1 VVAYLSLVLLGLRCV
16 QNGAEN
22 RSLRALISHLIYNA
36 SVYGIFVSK
45 IRGKRIFSIL
55 TIENPTQVEGTKV
68 ILDYSCF
75 SRIFSHFCN
84 KIRRWCT
91 KFSRAQNQELIMKND
106 KEPSFRES
114 VDMMFNRAVALL
126 DLPPGLEEKIR
137 VCNATYTVR
146 FGVRLRGKIET
157 FTGYRSV
164 HSEHMEPVKGG
175 IRFAMGVNQDEV
187 EALAALMTY
196 KCALVEAPF
205 GGSKGG
211 LRIDPRLYEEHE
223 LELITRRFAYELIKR
238 DLIDPAQNVPA
249 PDMGTGER
257 EMAWIA
263 DQYNRMNTSDINSK
277 ACVTGKPLNAGGIA
291 GRVEATGRGVQYAL
305 REFFR
310 DERGMKKAGLSGKLD
325 GKRVIVQGLG
335 NVGYHAAKF
344 LSEEDGSKI
353 TGIIERD
360 GALVDEGGLNVEA
373 VSAWIKEH
381 GGVTGYPDA
390 TYVETGAT
398 VMENECDILIPAAL
412 EGVINL
418 SNADRIKAPL
428 IIEAANGPVTAGAD
442 DIMRNKGIVIIPDM
456 YANAGGVTVSYF
468 EWVKN
473 LSHIRFG
480 RMQRRQE
487 EGRHQLVVDEL
498 ERLSSDKGLGW
509 QLSPG
514 FKEKYLRGAD
524 ELELVRSGLDDTM
537 RISYQ
542 TMRDVWHERDDVED
556 LRTAAYIVSISK
568 VAASYR
574 AKGL

>member
-1 VVAYLSLVLLGLRCV
+1 M
-16 QNGAEN
+16 QPEN
-22 RSLRALISHLIYNA
+22 
-36 SVYGIFVSK
+36 
-45 IRGKRIFSIL
+45 
-55 TIENPTQVEGTKV
+55 
-68 ILDYSCF
+68 
-75 SRIFSHFCN
+75 
-84 KIRRWCT
+84 
-91 KFSRAQNQELIMKND
+91 
-106 KEPSFRES
+106 EPSFRDS
-114 VDMMFNRAVALL
+114 VDMMFNRAVALM
-126 DLPPGLEEKIR
+126 DLPAGLEEKIR

-146 FGVRLRGKIET
+146 FGVRLRGKIQT

-175 IRFAMGVNQDEV
+175 IRYAMSVNQDEV

-196 KCALVEAPF
+196 KCSLVEAPF

-211 LRIDPRLYEEHE
+211 LCIDPREYDEHE

-238 DLIDPAQNVPA
+238 DMINPAQNVPA

-263 DQYNRMNTSDINSK
+263 DQYKRMNTTDINGV
-277 ACVTGKPLNAGGIA
+277 ACVTGKPTNAGGIQ
-291 GRVEATGRGVQYAL
+291 GRTEATGRGVQYAL
-305 REFFR
+305 HAFFR
-310 DERGMKKAGLSGKLD
+310 DPQGMEKAGLRGKLA
-325 GKRVIVQGLG
+325 GKRVVVQGLG

-344 LSEEDGSKI
+344 LSEEDGCLV

-360 GALVDEGGLNVEA
+360 GALHDEAGLDVEA
-373 VSAWIKEH
+373 VHQWIAKH
-381 GGVTGYPDA
+381 GTIEGYPDA
-390 TYVETGAT
+390 SMQKDGAALL
-398 VMENECDILIPAAL
+398 EAKCDILIPAAL

-418 SNADRIKAPL
+418 SNAERVKAPL
-428 IIEAANGPVTAGAD
+428 IVEAANGPVTAGAD
-442 DIMRNKGIVIIPDM
+442 EILRKKGTVIIPDM

-487 EGRHQLVVDEL
+487 ESRHQLVVDEL
-498 ERLSSDKGLGW
+498 ERLSADSGIGW
-509 QLSPG
+509 ELSPN
-514 FKEKYLRGAD
+514 FKEKYLRGAG

-537 RISYQ
+537 STAYQ
-542 TMRDVWHERDDVED
+542 SMADVWHGRDDVDD
-556 LRTAAYIVSISK
+556 LRTAAYLVSINK

>member
-1 VVAYLSLVLLGLRCV
+1 MAPK
-16 QNGAEN
+16 NE
-22 RSLRALISHLIYNA
+22 
-36 SVYGIFVSK
+36 
-45 IRGKRIFSIL
+45 
-55 TIENPTQVEGTKV
+55 PT
-68 ILDYSCF
+68 
-75 SRIFSHFCN
+75 
-84 KIRRWCT
+84 
-91 KFSRAQNQELIMKND
+91 
-106 KEPSFRES
+106 FRQS
-114 VDMMFNRAVALL
+114 VDMMFNRAVALM

-146 FGVRLRGKIET
+146 FGVRLRGQIHT

-175 IRFAMGVNQDEV
+175 IRYALSVNQDEV

-211 LRIDPRLYEEHE
+211 LCINPRDYDEDE
-223 LELITRRFAYELIKR
+223 LERITRRFAYELIKR
-238 DLIDPAQNVPA
+238 DLINPAQNVPA

-263 DQYNRMNTSDINSK
+263 DQYKRMHTTDINGA
-277 ACVTGKPLNAGGIA
+277 ACVTGKPTNAGGIQ
-291 GRVEATGRGVQYAL
+291 GRTEATGRGVQYAL

-310 DERGMKKAGLSGKLD
+310 HPEDVKEAKLEGKLD

-335 NVGYHAAKF
+335 NVGYHAALF
-344 LSEEDGSKI
+344 LQKEDGCKI
-353 TGIIERD
+353 TGIIEHD
-360 GALVDEGGLNVEA
+360 GALFNENGLDVEA
-373 VSAWIKEH
+373 VRAWIVKH

-390 TYVETGAT
+390 RNTTDGAQ
-398 VMENECDILIPAAL
+398 VLEEACDILIPAAM
-412 EGVINL
+412 EGVINME
-418 SNADRIKAPL
+418 NAARIQAPL
-428 IIEAANGPVTAGAD
+428 IIEAANGPITAGAD
-442 DIMRNKGIVIIPDM
+442 EILREKGVVMIPDM

-487 EGRHQLVVDEL
+487 EARHELIVAEL
-498 ERLSSDKGLGW
+498 ERLDRYLGDAW
-509 QLSPG
+509 SMRPD

-537 RISYQ
+537 RAAYQ
-542 TMRDVWHERDDVED
+542 SMRELWHGRDDVHD
-556 LRTAAYIVSISK
+556 LRTAAYICAIQK

>member
-1 VVAYLSLVLLGLRCV
+1 M
-16 QNGAEN
+16 
-22 RSLRALISHLIYNA
+22 
-36 SVYGIFVSK
+36 
-45 IRGKRIFSIL
+45 
-55 TIENPTQVEGTKV
+55 NPA
-68 ILDYSCF
+68 
-75 SRIFSHFCN
+75 N
-84 KIRRWCT
+84 
-91 KFSRAQNQELIMKND
+91 
-106 KEPSFRES
+106 EPSFRDS
-114 VDMMFNRAVALL
+114 VDLMFNRAVALM

-146 FGVRLRGKIET
+146 FGVRLRGRIHT

-175 IRFAMGVNQDEV
+175 IRYSTAVNQNEV

-211 LRIDPRLYEEHE
+211 LCIDPREYDEHE

-238 DLIDPAQNVPA
+238 DMINPAQNVPA

-263 DQYNRMNTSDINSK
+263 DQYKRMNTTDINGV
-277 ACVTGKPLNAGGIA
+277 ACVTGKPINAGGIQ
-291 GRVEATGRGVQYAL
+291 GRTEATGRGVQYAL
-305 REFFR
+305 HAFFR
-310 DERGMKKAGLSGKLD
+310 DAEGLKKAGLTGKLE

-344 LSEEDGSKI
+344 LSEEDGCKI
-353 TGIIERD
+353 TAIIERD
-360 GALVDEGGLNVEA
+360 GALHNEHGLKVEA
-373 VSAWIKEH
+373 VHKWIEKH
-381 GGVTGYPDA
+381 GTITGYPDA
-390 TYVETGAT
+390 SFEADGAKLL
-398 VMENECDILIPAAL
+398 EAECDILIPAAL
-412 EGVINL
+412 EGVINMT
-418 SNADRIKAPL
+418 NADRISAPL

-442 DIMRNKGIVIIPDM
+442 EILREKGTVIVPDM

-480 RMQRRQE
+480 RMQRRAE
-487 EGRHQLVVDEL
+487 ESRHQLVVDEL
-498 ERLSSDKGLGW
+498 ERLSEDKQLGW
-509 QLSPG
+509 TLSPN
-514 FKEKYLRGAD
+514 FKEKYLRGAG

-537 RISYQ
+537 RTAYEA
-542 TMRDVWHERDDVED
+542 MAHVWHSRDDVDD
-556 LRTAAYIVSISK
+556 LRTAAYLVSIEK

>member
-1 VVAYLSLVLLGLRCV
+1 MSM
-16 QNGAEN
+16 
-22 RSLRALISHLIYNA
+22 
-36 SVYGIFVSK
+36 
-45 IRGKRIFSIL
+45 
-55 TIENPTQVEGTKV
+55 T
-68 ILDYSCF
+68 
-75 SRIFSHFCN
+75 
-84 KIRRWCT
+84 
-91 KFSRAQNQELIMKND
+91 

-114 VDMMFNRAVALL
+114 VDLMFNRAVALM

-146 FGVRLRGKIET
+146 FGVRLRGQIQT

-196 KCALVEAPF
+196 KCSLVEAPF

-211 LRIDPRLYEEHE
+211 LRIDPRQYDEHE
-223 LELITRRFAYELIKR
+223 LEQITRRFAYELAKR
-238 DLIDPAQNVPA
+238 DLIHPSQNVPA

-257 EMAWIA
+257 EMAWMA
-263 DQYNRMNTSDINSK
+263 DQYARMNTTDINAR
-277 ACVTGKPLNAGGIA
+277 ACVTGKPLNAGGIS

-305 REFFR
+305 QEFFR
-310 DERGMKKAGLSGKLD
+310 DSVGVKKSGLSGSLD

-344 LSEEDGSKI
+344 LSEEDGCKVI
-353 TGIIERD
+353 GIIERD
-360 GALVDEGGLNVEA
+360 GGLFSPDGIDVDA
-373 VSAWIKEH
+373 VQQWLAKH
-381 GGVTGYPDA
+381 GGVSGFPDA
-390 TYVETGAT
+390 SYTQNGAALL
-398 VMENECDILIPAAL
+398 EEECDILVPAAL

-418 SNADRIKAPL
+418 ENAANVKAPL

-442 DIMRNKGIVIIPDM
+442 EILRKKGTVIIPDM

-487 EGRHQLVVDEL
+487 ESRHQLVVDEL
-498 ERLSSDKGLGW
+498 EKISAALGGNY
-509 QLSPG
+509 QMTDG
-514 FKEKYLRGAD
+514 FKQKYLRGAG

-537 RISYQ
+537 RIAYQ
-542 TMRDVWHERDDVED
+542 SMRDVWHSRDDVED
-556 LRTAAYIVSISK
+556 LRTAAYLVSIEK

>member
-1 VVAYLSLVLLGLRCV
+1 
-16 QNGAEN
+16 
-22 RSLRALISHLIYNA
+22 
-36 SVYGIFVSK
+36 
-45 IRGKRIFSIL
+45 
-55 TIENPTQVEGTKV
+55 
-68 ILDYSCF
+68 
-75 SRIFSHFCN
+75 
-84 KIRRWCT
+84 
-91 KFSRAQNQELIMKND
+91 MKSSA
-106 KEPSFRES
+106 EPSFRQS
-114 VDMMFNRAVALL
+114 VDIMFTRAASLM

-137 VCNATYTVR
+137 VCNSTYTVR
-146 FGVRLRGKIET
+146 FGVRLRGQLHT

-175 IRFAMGVNQDEV
+175 IRFAVSVNQDEV

-196 KCALVEAPF
+196 KCALVETPF

-211 LRIDPRLYEEHE
+211 LCIDPRQWDVHE

-238 DLIDPAQNVPA
+238 DLINPAQNVPA

-263 DQYNRMNTSDINSK
+263 DQYRRMNTTDINAA
-277 ACVTGKPLNAGGIA
+277 ACVTGKPRHAGGIA

-305 REFFR
+305 QEFFR
-310 DERGMKKAGLSGKLD
+310 HPEDAKMAGLSGSLA

-344 LSEEDGSKI
+344 VSEEDDAKVIGV
-353 TGIIERD
+353 IERD
-360 GALVDEGGLNVEA
+360 GAVHNADGIDIEALREHMIQTGGL
-373 VSAWIKEH
+373 H
-381 GGVTGYPDA
+381 GFTGG
-390 TYVETGAT
+390 TYTQNGAA
-398 VMENECDILIPAAL
+398 MLEEPCDILIPAAM

-418 SNADRIKAPL
+418 ENADRIKAPL

-442 DIMRNKGIVIIPDM
+442 EILRKKGIIIIPDM

-487 EGRHQLVVDEL
+487 EARHLILVDEL
-498 ERLSSDKGLGW
+498 QRLSAEKQVPWTLSD
-509 QLSPG
+509 G
-514 FKEKYLRGAD
+514 FKQKYLRGAD

-537 RISYQ
+537 RGAYQ
-542 TMRDVWHERDDVED
+542 AMREVWHKRSDVD
-556 LRTAAYIVSISK
+556 LRTASYLVSVERI
-568 VAASYR
+568 ALSYQS
-574 AKGL
+574 KGL

>member
-1 VVAYLSLVLLGLRCV
+1 MSA
-16 QNGAEN
+16 
-22 RSLRALISHLIYNA
+22 
-36 SVYGIFVSK
+36 
-45 IRGKRIFSIL
+45 
-55 TIENPTQVEGTKV
+55 P
-68 ILDYSCF
+68 
-75 SRIFSHFCN
+75 
-84 KIRRWCT
+84 
-91 KFSRAQNQELIMKND
+91 QEM
-106 KEPSFRES
+106 SFRES
-114 VDMMFNRAVALL
+114 VDMMFNRAVALM

-146 FGVRLRGKIET
+146 FGVRLRGKIQT

-175 IRFAMGVNQDEV
+175 IRFSMGVNQDEV

-196 KCALVEAPF
+196 KCSLVEAPF

-211 LRIDPRLYEEHE
+211 LCIDPRQYDEHE

-238 DLIDPAQNVPA
+238 DLINPSQNVPA

-263 DQYNRMNTSDINSK
+263 DQYARMNTTDINAK

-310 DERGMKKAGLSGKLD
+310 DELGMQKAGLTGGLE
-325 GKRVIVQGLG
+325 GKRVVVQGLG
-335 NVGYHAAKF
+335 NVGYHATKF
-344 LSEEDGSKI
+344 LGEEDGCKI
-353 TGIIERD
+353 IGIIERD
-360 GALVDEGGLNVEA
+360 GALVDADGLDVDA
-373 VSAWIKEH
+373 VQQWISKH
-381 GGVTGYPDA
+381 GGVAGYPDA
-390 TYVETGAT
+390 SFIEDGAK
-398 VMENECDILIPAAL
+398 VLEEECDILIPAAL
-412 EGVINL
+412 EGVINIT
-418 SNADRIKAPL
+418 NADRIKAPL
-428 IIEAANGPVTAGAD
+428 IIEAANGPVTAGGD
-442 DIMRNKGIVIIPDM
+442 EILRDKGIVIIPDM

-487 EGRHQLVVDEL
+487 ESRHQLVVDEL
-498 ERLSSDKGLGW
+498 ERLSSDSGIGW
-509 QLSPG
+509 ELSPN
-514 FKEKYLRGAD
+514 FKDRYLRGAD

-537 RISYQ
+537 RIAYQ
-542 TMRDVWHERDDVED
+542 AMREVWHGRDDVKD
-556 LRTAAYIVSISK
+556 LRTAAYLVSIEK

>member
-1 VVAYLSLVLLGLRCV
+1 MSV
-16 QNGAEN
+16 QGQIQE
-22 RSLRALISHLIYNA
+22 
-36 SVYGIFVSK
+36 
-45 IRGKRIFSIL
+45 
-55 TIENPTQVEGTKV
+55 PT
-68 ILDYSCF
+68 
-75 SRIFSHFCN
+75 
-84 KIRRWCT
+84 
-91 KFSRAQNQELIMKND
+91 
-106 KEPSFRES
+106 FRQS
-114 VDMMFNRAVALL
+114 VDLMFNRAVGLM
-126 DLPPGLEEKIR
+126 DLAPGLEEKIR

-146 FGVRLRGKIET
+146 FGVRLRGQIQT

-175 IRFAMGVNQDEV
+175 IRYAMSVNQDEV

-211 LRIDPRLYEEHE
+211 LCVDPREWEEHE
-223 LELITRRFAYELIKR
+223 LEQITRRFAYELAKR
-238 DLIDPAQNVPA
+238 DLIHPAQNVPA

-263 DQYNRMNTSDINSK
+263 DQYRRMNTTDINAA
-277 ACVTGKPLNAGGIA
+277 ACVTGKPTNAGGIQ

-310 DERGMKKAGLSGKLD
+310 EARDVAAANMSGTLE
-325 GKRVIVQGLG
+325 GKTVIVQGLG
-335 NVGYHAAKF
+335 NVGYHAAHF
-344 LSEEDGSKI
+344 LQSEDGCTIKA
-353 TGIIERD
+353 IIEHD
-360 GALVDEGGLNVEA
+360 GALLDHRGLDVEK
-373 VSAWIKEH
+373 VREWINKH

-390 TYVETGAT
+390 RHFEDGS
-398 VMENECDILIPAAL
+398 MLLEEECDILIPAAM
-412 EGVINL
+412 EAVINL
-418 SNADRIKAPL
+418 SNAENIKAKL
-428 IIEAANGPVTAGAD
+428 IIEAANGPITAGAD
-442 DIMRNKGIVIIPDM
+442 AILREKGVMIIPDL

-487 EGRHQLVVDEL
+487 EARHELIVKEL
-498 ERLSSDKGLGW
+498 ERLDRYLGNAW
-509 QLSPG
+509 TLSPD
-514 FKEKYLRGAD
+514 FKTKYLRGAD

-537 RISYQ
+537 RGAFES
-542 TMRDVWHERDDVED
+542 MRAIYHNRADVTDY
-556 LRTAAYIVSISK
+556 RTAAYIVGIER

>member
-1 VVAYLSLVLLGLRCV
+1 MS
-16 QNGAEN
+16 
-22 RSLRALISHLIYNA
+22 
-36 SVYGIFVSK
+36 
-45 IRGKRIFSIL
+45 SIPAN
-55 TIENPTQVEGTKV
+55 EPT
-68 ILDYSCF
+68 
-75 SRIFSHFCN
+75 
-84 KIRRWCT
+84 
-91 KFSRAQNQELIMKND
+91 
-106 KEPSFRES
+106 FRES
-114 VDMMFNRAVALL
+114 VDLMFNRAVALM

-146 FGVRLRGKIET
+146 FGVRLRGQIKT

-175 IRFAMGVNQDEV
+175 IRYAPSVHQDEV

-211 LRIDPRLYEEHE
+211 LRIDPREYDEYE
-223 LELITRRFAYELIKR
+223 LEQITRRFAYELAKR
-238 DLIDPAQNVPA
+238 DLIHPAQNVPA

-257 EMAWIA
+257 EMSWIA
-263 DQYNRMNTSDINSK
+263 DQYARMNTTDINAR
-277 ACVTGKPLNAGGIA
+277 ACVTGKPINNGGIA

-310 DERGMKKAGLSGKLD
+310 HPEDVKKAGMSGTLD
-325 GKRVIVQGLG
+325 GKRVVVQGLG

-344 LSEEDGSKI
+344 LSEEDGCKVV
-353 TGIIERD
+353 GIIERD
-360 GALVDEGGLNVEA
+360 GALYNEAGLNVDA
-373 VSAWIKEH
+373 VRDWIVKH
-381 GGVTGYPDA
+381 DGVTGYPDA
-390 TYVETGAT
+390 RHTAEGPDVLEA
-398 VMENECDILIPAAL
+398 ECDILIPAAL

-418 SNADRIKAPL
+418 TNAARIKAPL
-428 IIEAANGPVTAGAD
+428 IIEAANGPITAGAD
-442 DIMRNKGIVIIPDM
+442 DILRAKGTVVIPDM

-487 EGRHQLVVDEL
+487 EARHQLVIDEL
-498 ERLSSDKGLGW
+498 QRLDDMLGDKW
-509 QLSPG
+509 SMTPD
-514 FKEKYLRGAD
+514 FKQKYLRGAD

-537 RISYQ
+537 RIAYQ
-542 TMRDVWHERDDVED
+542 SMREVWHGRDDVED
-556 LRTAAYIVSISK
+556 LRTAAYIVAITK
-568 VAASYR
+568 VAAAYR

>member
-1 VVAYLSLVLLGLRCV
+1 MD
-16 QNGAEN
+16 
-22 RSLRALISHLIYNA
+22 
-36 SVYGIFVSK
+36 
-45 IRGKRIFSIL
+45 
-55 TIENPTQVEGTKV
+55 GTTV
-68 ILDYSCF
+68 
-75 SRIFSHFCN
+75 
-84 KIRRWCT
+84 
-91 KFSRAQNQELIMKND
+91 

-114 VDMMFNRAVALL
+114 VDLMFNRAVTLME
-126 DLPPGLEEKIR
+126 LPPGLEDKIR
-137 VCNATYTVR
+137 VCNSTYVVR
-146 FGVRLRGKIET
+146 FGVKLRGEIKT

-175 IRFAMGVNQDEV
+175 IRYALGVNQDEV

-196 KCALVEAPF
+196 KCALVETPF

-211 LRIDPRLYEEHE
+211 LCIDPREYDEDE
-223 LELITRRFAYELIKR
+223 LERITRRFAYELAKR

-263 DQYNRMNTSDINSK
+263 DQYARMNTTDINAR
-277 ACVTGKPLNAGGIA
+277 ACVTGKPPHAGGIQ

-305 REFFR
+305 QEFFR
-310 DERGMKKAGLSGKLD
+310 HPDDVAEAGLSGSLD

-344 LSEEDGSKI
+344 LAEENGSKI
-353 TGIIERD
+353 IGVIERD
-360 GALVDEGGLNVEA
+360 GALFDEAGLDVEQ
-373 VSAWIKEH
+373 VSSWIRNH
-381 GGVTGYPDA
+381 GGVKGYS
-390 TYVETGAT
+390 THYVEDGAS
-398 VMENECDILIPAAL
+398 VMENDCDILIPAAL

-442 DIMRNKGIVIIPDM
+442 EILRNKGTVIIPDM

-487 EGRHQLVVDEL
+487 ESRHQLVVDEL
-498 ERLSSDKGLGW
+498 ERLSKDSGTGW
-509 QLSPG
+509 TLSPG
-514 FKEKYLRGAD
+514 FKDKYLRGAG

-537 RISYQ
+537 RGAYQ
-542 TMRDVWHERDDVED
+542 AMREVWRARDDVSD
-556 LRTAAYIVSISK
+556 LRTAAYIVAIER

>member
-1 VVAYLSLVLLGLRCV
+1 MSS
-16 QNGAEN
+16 Q
-22 RSLRALISHLIYNA
+22 
-36 SVYGIFVSK
+36 
-45 IRGKRIFSIL
+45 
-55 TIENPTQVEGTKV
+55 Q
-68 ILDYSCF
+68 
-75 SRIFSHFCN
+75 
-84 KIRRWCT
+84 
-91 KFSRAQNQELIMKND
+91 
-106 KEPSFRES
+106 EPSFRES
-114 VDMMFNRAVALL
+114 VDIMFSRAVALM

-146 FGVRLRGKIET
+146 FGVRLRGQVQT

-175 IRFAMGVNQDEV
+175 IRYSLGVNQDEV

-196 KCALVEAPF
+196 KCSLVEAPF

-211 LRIDPRLYEEHE
+211 LCIDPREYDEQE
-223 LELITRRFAYELIKR
+223 LELITRRFAYELAKR
-238 DLIDPAQNVPA
+238 DLIHPSQNVPA

-257 EMAWIA
+257 EMAWMA
-263 DQYNRMNTSDINSK
+263 DQYARMNTTDINAR
-277 ACVTGKPLNAGGIA
+277 ACVTGKPINAGGIQ
-291 GRVEATGRGVQYAL
+291 GRTEATGRGVQYAL
-305 REFFR
+305 QEFFR
-310 DERGMKKAGLSGKLD
+310 HPEDMKAAGLTGTLD

-344 LSEEDGSKI
+344 LQEEDGCLV

-360 GALVDEGGLNVEA
+360 GALFNPDGLDVEKIRN
-373 VSAWIKEH
+373 WLMKH
-381 GGVTGYPDA
+381 GGITGYPDA
-390 TYVETGAT
+390 THFEEGGK
-398 VMENECDILIPAAL
+398 VMEEDCDILIPAAL
-412 EGVINL
+412 EGVINMG
-418 SNADRIKAPL
+418 NADRIKAPL

-442 DIMRNKGIVIIPDM
+442 EILQKKGTVIIPDM

-487 EGRHQLVVDEL
+487 ESRHQLVVDEL
-498 ERLSSDKGLGW
+498 ERLSAEKDLDW
-509 QLSPG
+509 QLSPD
-514 FKEKYLRGAD
+514 FKEKYLRGAG

-537 RISYQ
+537 RTAYQ
-542 TMRDVWHERDDVED
+542 SMREVWHSRADVPD
-556 LRTAAYIVSISK
+556 LRTAAYLVAIGK

>member
-1 VVAYLSLVLLGLRCV
+1 M
-16 QNGAEN
+16 
-22 RSLRALISHLIYNA
+22 NA
-36 SVYGIFVSK
+36 
-45 IRGKRIFSIL
+45 
-55 TIENPTQVEGTKV
+55 N
-68 ILDYSCF
+68 
-75 SRIFSHFCN
+75 
-84 KIRRWCT
+84 
-91 KFSRAQNQELIMKND
+91 

-114 VDMMFNRAVALL
+114 VDLMFNRAVALM

-146 FGVRLRGKIET
+146 FGVRLRGQIQT

-175 IRFAMGVNQDEV
+175 IRYAMGVNQDEV

-211 LRIDPRLYEEHE
+211 LRIDPREWEEHE

-238 DLIDPAQNVPA
+238 DLINPAQNVPA

-263 DQYNRMNTSDINSK
+263 DQYKRMNTTDINYR
-277 ACVTGKPLNAGGIA
+277 ACVTGKPINGGGIQ

-305 REFFR
+305 QEFFR
-310 DERGMKKAGLSGKLD
+310 HPEDIAAAGLSGSLD
-325 GKRVIVQGLG
+325 GKRVVVQGLG

-344 LSEEDGSKI
+344 LSEEDGCRI
-353 TGIIERD
+353 TAIIERD
-360 GALVDEGGLNVEA
+360 GALTDDRGLNVEA
-373 VSAWIKEH
+373 VHNWIARH
-381 GGVTGYPDA
+381 GGVEGYPGGK
-390 TYVETGAT
+390 YVKDGGKVLETA
-398 VMENECDILIPAAL
+398 CDILIPAAM

-418 SNADRIKAPL
+418 SNADQIKAPL

-442 DIMRNKGIVIIPDM
+442 DILRQKGTVIIPDM

-480 RMQRRQE
+480 RIGRRQE
-487 EGRHQLVVDEL
+487 EARHQLLVTEL
-498 ERLSSDKGLGW
+498 QRLNRGLGDAW
-509 QLSPG
+509 ELSPD
-514 FKEKYLRGAD
+514 FKQKYLRGAG

-537 RISYQ
+537 RITYQ
-542 TMRDVWHERDDVED
+542 AMREVWHSRHDVTD
-556 LRTAAYIVSISK
+556 LRTAAYLVSIAK

-574 AKGL
+574 AMGL

>member
-1 VVAYLSLVLLGLRCV
+1 MNHSSTA
-16 QNGAEN
+16 
-22 RSLRALISHLIYNA
+22 
-36 SVYGIFVSK
+36 
-45 IRGKRIFSIL
+45 
-55 TIENPTQVEGTKV
+55 
-68 ILDYSCF
+68 
-75 SRIFSHFCN
+75 
-84 KIRRWCT
+84 
-91 KFSRAQNQELIMKND
+91 
-106 KEPSFRES
+106 EPSFRES
-114 VDMMFNRAVALL
+114 VDLMFNRAVAMM

-146 FGVRLRGKIET
+146 FGVRLRGQLQT

-175 IRFAMGVNQDEV
+175 IRFSLGVNQDEV

-211 LRIDPRLYEEHE
+211 LCIDPRKYEEHE
-223 LELITRRFAYELIKR
+223 LEQITRRFAYELVKR
-238 DLIDPAQNVPA
+238 DLIHPSQNVPA

-263 DQYNRMNTSDINSK
+263 DQYARMNTTDINAR
-277 ACVTGKPLNAGGIA
+277 ACVTGKPPHSGGIA

-305 REFFR
+305 QEFFR
-310 DERGMKKAGLSGKLD
+310 HPEDVAKAGLGGSLD
-325 GKRVIVQGLG
+325 GKKVVVQGLG

-344 LSEEDGSKI
+344 LAEEDGCKI

-360 GALVDEGGLNVEA
+360 GALVDDKGLDVEA
-373 VSAWIKEH
+373 VRSWIAKH
-381 GGVTGYPDA
+381 GGVTGYPNA
-390 TYVETGAT
+390 THVDDGSKVLEAD
-398 VMENECDILIPAAL
+398 CDILVPAAL
-412 EGVINL
+412 EGVINKG
-418 SNADRIKAPL
+418 NAANIKAPL

-442 DIMRNKGIVIIPDM
+442 EILRDKGVVIIPDM

-480 RMQRRQE
+480 RMGRRQE
-487 EGRHQLVVDEL
+487 EARHQLIVDEL
-498 ERLSSDKGLGW
+498 ERLSDASQSGW
-509 QLSPG
+509 KLTPD
-514 FKEKYLRGAD
+514 FKTKYLRGAG

-537 RISYQ
+537 RIAYQ
-542 TMRDVWHERDDVED
+542 AISKVWNERDDVSD
-556 LRTAAYIVSISK
+556 LRTAAYLVAIDK
-568 VAASYR
+568 VATSYR

>member
-1 VVAYLSLVLLGLRCV
+1 MKS
-16 QNGAEN
+16 
-22 RSLRALISHLIYNA
+22 ST
-36 SVYGIFVSK
+36 
-45 IRGKRIFSIL
+45 
-55 TIENPTQVEGTKV
+55 TI
-68 ILDYSCF
+68 
-75 SRIFSHFCN
+75 
-84 KIRRWCT
+84 
-91 KFSRAQNQELIMKND
+91 A

-114 VDMMFNRAVALL
+114 VDIMFNRAVALME
-126 DLPPGLEEKIR
+126 LPPGLEEKIR

-175 IRFAMGVNQDEV
+175 IRFSMGVNQDEV

-196 KCALVEAPF
+196 KCALVETPF

-211 LRIDPRLYEEHE
+211 LCIDPRQWEEDE
-223 LELITRRFAYELIKR
+223 MERITRRFAYELAKR
-238 DLIDPAQNVPA
+238 DLIHPSQNVPA

-263 DQYNRMNTSDINSK
+263 DQYRRMNTTDINAA
-277 ACVTGKPLNAGGIA
+277 ACVTGKPLHAGGIA

-305 REFFR
+305 QEFFR
-310 DERGMKKAGLSGKLD
+310 EPSDVKTAGLTGKLD

-344 LSEEDGSKI
+344 LREEDGSLI
-353 TGIIERD
+353 IGVIERD
-360 GALVDEGGLNVEA
+360 GAIVDESGIDVDALRD
-373 VSAWIKEH
+373 WIGKH
-381 GGVTGYPDA
+381 GGVKGFPHGR
-390 TYVETGAT
+390 YVKDGSLVLE
-398 VMENECDILIPAAL
+398 ESCDILIPAAL

-418 SNADRIKAPL
+418 GNAANIQAPL
-428 IIEAANGPVTAGAD
+428 IIEAANGPITAGAD
-442 DIMRNKGIVIIPDM
+442 EILNEKGTVIIPDM

-487 EGRHQLVVDEL
+487 EARHELIVGEL
-498 ERLSSDKGLGW
+498 ERLSQHLGDQW
-509 QLSPG
+509 TMTPN
-514 FKEKYLRGAD
+514 FKQKYLRGAG

-537 RISYQ
+537 RTAFQS
-542 TMRDVWHERDDVED
+542 MREVWHNRDDVTD
-556 LRTAAYIVSISK
+556 LRTAAYLVSIER
-568 VAASYR
+568 VAKSYK

>member
-1 VVAYLSLVLLGLRCV
+1 MTR
-16 QNGAEN
+16 
-22 RSLRALISHLIYNA
+22 
-36 SVYGIFVSK
+36 
-45 IRGKRIFSIL
+45 
-55 TIENPTQVEGTKV
+55 
-68 ILDYSCF
+68 
-75 SRIFSHFCN
+75 
-84 KIRRWCT
+84 
-91 KFSRAQNQELIMKND
+91 KN
-106 KEPSFRES
+106 EPSFRES
-114 VDMMFNRAVALL
+114 VDMMFNRAVALM

-146 FGVRLRGKIET
+146 FGVRLRGQIHT

-175 IRFAMGVNQDEV
+175 IRYAMAVNQDEV

-211 LRIDPRLYEEHE
+211 LRIDPRQYEEHE
-223 LELITRRFAYELIKR
+223 LEQITRRFAYELAKR
-238 DLIDPAQNVPA
+238 DLINPSQNVPA

-263 DQYNRMNTSDINSK
+263 DQYARMNTTDINAR
-277 ACVTGKPLNAGGIA
+277 ACVTGKPLNAGGIH

-305 REFFR
+305 QEFFR
-310 DERGMKKAGLSGKLD
+310 DSIGVGKSGLSGKLD

-344 LSEEDGSKI
+344 LSEEDGCLI

-360 GALVDEGGLNVEA
+360 GALVSDEGLDVEA
-373 VSAWIKEH
+373 VHNWIVKH
-381 GGVTGYPDA
+381 GGVTGFPDG
-390 TYVETGAT
+390 THVTDGPKVLE
-398 VMENECDILIPAAL
+398 EECDILIPAAL

-418 SNADRIKAPL
+418 NNADRIKAPL

-442 DIMRNKGIVIIPDM
+442 EILRKKGCVIIPDM

-487 EGRHQLVVDEL
+487 EARHQLVVDEL
-498 ERLSSDKGLGW
+498 ERLDRYLGDAW
-509 QLSPG
+509 SMTPQ

-537 RISYQ
+537 RIAYQ
-542 TMRDVWHERDDVED
+542 AMRDVWHERSDVED
-556 LRTAAYIVSISK
+556 LRTAAYLVSIDR
-568 VAASYR
+568 VAKSYR